1 MLLSIVSI
9 PIVLIF
15 KQVIDFFRHRK
26 YFNIVIRWVDAKTPL
41 RGFSLGGILLQ
52 KKGEKLHCTRC
63 YNISKRRYLC
73 QSLEKE
79 YIE

>member
-1 MLLSIVSI
+1 MSQKRLFYLVPCKGFTS
-9 PIVLIF
+9 
-15 KQVIDFFRHRK
+15 
-26 YFNIVIRWVDAKTPL
+26 
-41 RGFSLGGILLQ
+41 FSLGGILLQ